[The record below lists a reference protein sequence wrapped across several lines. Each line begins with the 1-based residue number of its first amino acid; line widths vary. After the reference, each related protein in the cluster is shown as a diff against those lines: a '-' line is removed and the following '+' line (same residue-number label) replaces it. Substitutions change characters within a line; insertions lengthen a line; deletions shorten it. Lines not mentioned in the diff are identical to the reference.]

1 MAKRKV
7 IAKKY
12 GVFIKGV
19 ETSLCGRSAACP
31 GTYKTLAA
39 AQRDID
45 DLVAQNSSL
54 TGLYDVRPFTKLKYA
69 KNRRAQ

>member
-12 GVFIKGV
+12 GIFITGLD
-19 ETSLCGRSAACP
+19 TSLYGRSATHP

-45 DLVAQNSSL
+45 DWVAQDSSL
-54 TGLYDVRPFTKLKYA
+54 TGLYDVRPFTKLK
-69 KNRRAQ
+69 

>member
-12 GVFIKGV
+12 GIFITGL
-19 ETSLCGRSAACP
+19 ETSLYGRSSRHP
-31 GTYKTLAA
+31 GTYSTQAA

-45 DLVAQNSSL
+45 DLVAQNSSS
-54 TGLYDVRPFTKLKYA
+54 TGLYDVRPFTKLK
-69 KNRRAQ
+69 